1 MNQRSRITGQ
11 TAHTT
16 DLDTNEAH
24 HRVVATPTVRPRRL
38 IAAGVKR
45 GNGRL
50 VIQAVAA

>member
-1 MNQRSRITGQ
+1 MKKDRTRNAGATSNDI
-11 TAHTT
+11 A
-16 DLDTNEAH
+16 EAH
-24 HRVVATPTVRPRRL
+24 HRVVTTPTVRPRQL